1 MRLKVVTIYFK
12 YHNEVSRIFEKP
24 YYTILAYYYTITRK
38 LNYQKVVKIILNE
51 KETKNP
57 ELKLERLLNEEKEF

>member
-12 YHNEVSRIFEKP
+12 YHNEVSRIFEQP
-24 YYTILAYYYTITRK
+24 YYAILACYYTITRK